1 MIPKIIHYIWFGGK
15 PLTPLAEQ
23 CLASWKEHMPEWEL
37 KRWDEINFDIASA
50 PLYVRQAYEARK
62 FAFVSDYVRLW
73 ALEQYGGVYVDTDVK
88 VLKSYE
94 PLLNDTA
101 FIGMEESLAH
111 MPGTCVM
118 GCEPHC
124 KWVRDMLAL
133 YDGISFARPDG
144 SLDLTTNVERLGQ
157 RMKSEGMNELKSERD
172 KPWKRV
178 QYIKEWGLKVYTHDY
193 FSPIT
198 STRVMRKTK
207 NTYSIHYF
215 AESWRDGK
223 RKRGWRDWT
232 ITHEIINALV
242 QIKRFVERLLKSDK
256 LREFIRFA
264 LVGTFSTGLHYGIYL
279 LLVWFAGAY
288 KDNTICTNIA
298 YSIGYVISWFCNFY
312 LTAHFTFKSETSVK
326 RGVGFALSHG
336 INYGL
341 HILFLNL
348 FLWLGLSE
356 TWAPIPVFCIVIP
369 INFILVRYVFRSKYF
384 EK

>member
-1 MIPKIIHYIWFGGK
+1 MIPKVLHYIWLGSH
-15 PLTPLAEQ
+15 PLTPLAQQ
-23 CLASWKEHMPEWEL
+23 CLLSWQKHMSDWQIM
-37 KRWDEINFDIASA
+37 RWDESNFDIAAA
-50 PLYVRQAYEARK
+50 PLYVRQAYETRK

-144 SLDLTTNVERLGQ
+144 SLDLATNVERLGQ

-178 QYIKEWGLKVYTHDY
+178 QYIKEWGLRVYTHDY

-223 RKRGWRDWT
+223 RASGWRNWT
-232 ITHEIINALV
+232 ITREIINALV
-242 QIKRFVERLLKSDK
+242 QIKRFFVCK
-256 LREFIRFA
+256 
-264 LVGTFSTGLHYGIYL
+264 G
-279 LLVWFAGAY
+279 
-288 KDNTICTNIA
+288 
-298 YSIGYVISWFCNFY
+298 
-312 LTAHFTFKSETSVK
+312 
-326 RGVGFALSHG
+326 
-336 INYGL
+336 
-341 HILFLNL
+341 
-348 FLWLGLSE
+348 
-356 TWAPIPVFCIVIP
+356 
-369 INFILVRYVFRSKYF
+369 
-384 EK
+384 

>member
-23 CLASWKEHMPEWEL
+23 CLASWQEHMPDWTIM
-37 KRWDEINFDIASA
+37 RWDEASLTQA
-50 PLYVRQAYEARK
+50 ISPQRGKEGCWLDYMPTYVKQAYEARK

-73 ALEQYGGVYVDTDVK
+73 ALEQYGGVYVDADVK

-94 PLLNDTA
+94 PLLSDTA

-124 KWVRDMLAL
+124 QWVRDMLEV
-133 YDGISFARPDG
+133 YKGVEFIKPDG
-144 SLDLTTNVERLGQ
+144 SLDLTTNVQ
-157 RMKSEGMNELKSERD
+157 RMGERMKAEGLNELTNKGD

-178 QYIKEWGLKVYTHDY
+178 QYIDKWGLRVYTHDY

-232 ITHEIINALV
+232 ITREFVNALV
-242 QIKRFVERLLKSDK
+242 QVKRFIN
-256 LREFIRFA
+256 RE
-264 LVGTFSTGLHYGIYL
+264 
-279 LLVWFAGAY
+279 
-288 KDNTICTNIA
+288 
-298 YSIGYVISWFCNFY
+298 
-312 LTAHFTFKSETSVK
+312 
-326 RGVGFALSHG
+326 
-336 INYGL
+336 
-341 HILFLNL
+341 
-348 FLWLGLSE
+348 
-356 TWAPIPVFCIVIP
+356 
-369 INFILVRYVFRSKYF
+369 
-384 EK
+384 